1 VQAQLRRTFLAEEDR
16 PGRDR
21 VVVLD
26 EDQPPVR
33 DECGRRRPQLWKPFA
48 ATEDELKRNI
58 GDFNYAC
65 IVSLITALRE
75 E

>member
-1 VQAQLRRTFLAEEDR
+1 
-16 PGRDR
+16 
-21 VVVLD
+21 VLD